1 MLESKLDVVVG
12 IRKVVVFIFWCN
24 FVEKMIIDLSNDIF
38 GLFLLFRLNVWIE
51 PVVSGVI

>member
-12 IRKVVVFIFWCN
+12 IRKVVVFIFLCN

-38 GLFLLFRLNVWIE
+38 GLFLLFCLNVWIE